1 MVGWA
6 DEYRQL
12 DDEHLFYWDR
22 GRLARLKQRLESTL
36 REFVNLN
43 YELFNVRAGET
54 PAGPSIEYEE
64 FSTMIYV
71 GILGGGNISETHARA
86 AFETDG
92 VDVAAIYGQN
102 QEKAARLSER
112 FGGRVCGSLQEFLE
126 HKPLDVVMIGSPSG
140 LHAEQ
145 GIAAAQRGLHVLV
158 EKPLDITT
166 ERADALISECE
177 RAGVKLGVFFQDR
190 VAPDIRR
197 LKDLIAAGTLGKPIL
212 ISGRVKWYRPPE
224 YYSGSRWRGT
234 AALDGGGALMNQG
247 VHTVDLLLWLMGDV
261 ARVSGRSITA
271 LHDIEVEDT
280 VVATLEFASG
290 AIGTLEAAT
299 SVYPGYPRR
308 LELTGSEGTVILEH
322 DRIIAADLRTTHVD
336 LVTPT
341 TEPSNA
347 SATSPVVSD
356 VRGHK
361 ELLKDF
367 LRAMETNGR
376 PVCDGVEGR
385 RSVAL
390 VEAIYESAR
399 TGNPVTL

>member
-1 MVGWA
+1 MV
-6 DEYRQL
+6 
-12 DDEHLFYWDR
+12 
-22 GRLARLKQRLESTL
+22 
-36 REFVNLN
+36 
-43 YELFNVRAGET
+43 
-54 PAGPSIEYEE
+54 
-64 FSTMIYV
+64 YV
-71 GILGGGNISETHARA
+71 GILGGGNISEAHARA
-86 AFETDG
+86 AQETNG
-92 VDVAAIYGQN
+92 VEVAAIYGQN
-102 QEKAARLSER
+102 QEKAVRLSER
-112 FGGRVCGSLQEFLE
+112 FGGTVCQSFQEFLA
-126 HKPLDVVMIGSPSG
+126 HKPLDVAMIGSPSG

-145 GIAAAQRGLHVLV
+145 GIAAARSGLHVLV

-166 ERADALISECE
+166 ERADALISECR

-190 VAPDIRR
+190 VAPALRR
-197 LKDLIAAGTLGKPIL
+197 LKDLIANGTLGKPIL

-234 AALDGGGALMNQG
+234 LALDGGGALLNQG

-261 ARVSGRSITA
+261 ARVSARSITA

-280 VVATLEFASG
+280 VVATLEFRNG

-322 DRIIAADLRTTHVD
+322 DRIIAADLRTAHADLAD
-336 LVTPT
+336 LVRST
-341 TEPSNA
+341 TEPPNP

-367 LRAMETNGR
+367 LRAIDTNGK
-376 PVCDGVEGR
+376 PHCDGVEGR
-385 RSVAL
+385 RSVEL

-399 TGNPVTL
+399 RGNPITL